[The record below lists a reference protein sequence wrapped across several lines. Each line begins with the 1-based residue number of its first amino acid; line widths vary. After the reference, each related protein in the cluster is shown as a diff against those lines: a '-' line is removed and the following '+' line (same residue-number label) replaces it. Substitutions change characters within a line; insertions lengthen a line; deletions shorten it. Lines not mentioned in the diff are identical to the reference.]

1 MGNQVKCVKL
11 GQMLE
16 GLDAPPVPGE
26 LGQRVLENVSRLAWQ
41 DWLTHQTMLINEN
54 RLNLREADA
63 RKFLMDELEKFF
75 FASDEA

>member
-26 LGQRVLENVSRLAWQ
+26 LGQRVLENVSQLAWQ
-41 DWLTHQTMLINEN
+41 DWLTHQTMLINEH
-54 RLNLREADA
+54 RLNLREAEA
-63 RKFLMDELEKFF
+63 RQFLMTELEKFF
-75 FASDEA
+75 FPSEED

>member
-26 LGQRVLENVSRLAWQ
+26 LGQRVLENVSQLAWQ